1 MKKSNIVFSLLILT
15 ALFVTSCEVAQQTS
29 DPRDKLEGS
38 WKGNDTPV
46 KSTMEYYD
54 VYITPDPDDTTMIY
68 IDGFN
73 GLGLDVTAH
82 AKLNNL
88 TLTLDGVKTQDGY
101 TFKGTG
107 TISSNYK
114 EIDWNYSTDIGDGIL
129 DKYTA
134 VYTRSQ

>member
-1 MKKSNIVFSLLILT
+1 MKVKGIIFFSIILIA
-15 ALFVTSCEVAQQTS
+15 ALVTSCEDPQQTG

-38 WKGNDTPV
+38 WKGNDTHL

-54 VYITPDPDDTTMIY
+54 VYISPDPDDSTMIF

-73 GLGLDVTAH
+73 GLGLDITAH
-82 AKLNNL
+82 AKLSNM
-88 TLTLDGVKTQDGY
+88 TITLDGKKNADGY
-101 TFKGTG
+101 TFSGSG

-129 DKYTA
+129 DRYTA
-134 VYTRSQ
+134 VFTRN